1 MPKEKAFLSLPAS
14 FLPRNSSYTS
24 VQSRSWRS
32 RLSTMDRGTNATQDA
47 PDGQS
52 AILGPGST
60 GHWPARQRPA
70 ADSNQPCLL
79 LAAQATLT
87 RTMPMKAW
95 PVTLRP
101 HLHAMSQPHSPCRPG
116 RPVLGQSAAHTRR
129 PSPNVT
135 QSSGPSLLRS
145 HTPVWL
151 LQPLSSNRQVRRC
164 RWRTAE
170 RLRVWDV
177 NYCIS
182 QHQGQS
188 FEYNKYLM
196 NHVWAKWNLSR

>member
-32 RLSTMDRGTNATQDA
+32 RLSTMDRGTNATQGA
-47 PDGQS
+47 ADGQS
-52 AILGPGST
+52 AILGPRSI

-79 LAAQATLT
+79 LAAQAALT

-101 HLHAMSQPHSPCRPG
+101 HLHA
-116 RPVLGQSAAHTRR
+116 TF
-129 PSPNVT
+129 
-135 QSSGPSLLRS
+135 
-145 HTPVWL
+145 
-151 LQPLSSNRQVRRC
+151 QPLTLSPRPPCAGTECCSHSKAESERHSVLRALPAPFSHAC
-164 RWRTAE
+164 VTITA
-170 RLRVWDV
+170 L
-177 NYCIS
+177 I
-182 QHQGQS
+182 
-188 FEYNKYLM
+188 K
-196 NHVWAKWNLSR
+196 